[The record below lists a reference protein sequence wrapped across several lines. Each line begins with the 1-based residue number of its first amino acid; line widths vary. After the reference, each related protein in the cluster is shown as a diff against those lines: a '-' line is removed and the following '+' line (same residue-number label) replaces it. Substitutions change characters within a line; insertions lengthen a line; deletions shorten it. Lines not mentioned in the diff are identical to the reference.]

1 MTSCPY
7 RTTIGEV
14 REIKLMIVSSLVALG
29 ALAQSNLTDLK
40 QMEVDRLR
48 AMAEAGA
55 IPRARLDQA
64 QAELADAQDNAILRR
79 TLYGS
84 PRIEDFTKEETALM
98 TIAAQRLV
106 NRQKERYERT
116 RQLVDEGIVARAALT
131 AILED
136 LNFREKAL
144 DLARFRAKLV
154 EELAEQ
160 AENESALEDGD
171 SGLQYRLRGVIERY
185 DGVGI
190 FREIDFA
197 RISVAFQKQFAHPLP
212 VSAKGETSL
221 HRSLGFDHRG
231 RVDIALNPDHREG
244 IWLRNFL
251 KKSKVPYYAFRSAVR
266 GKATAPHIHLGP
278 PSLRLRIAD

>member
-7 RTTIGEV
+7 RTTIREV
-14 REIKLMIVSSLVALG
+14 REIKLMIVSSLVALS

-48 AMAEAGA
+48 AMAETGA

-84 PRIEDFTKEETALM
+84 PRIEDFTKEETELM
-98 TIAAQRLV
+98 LIAAQRLV
-106 NRQKERYERT
+106 DRQKERYERT
-116 RQLVDEGIVARAALT
+116 RQLVEEGIVARAALT

-136 LNFREKAL
+136 LHFREKAL

-160 AENESALEDGD
+160 AANESVLEEDA
-171 SGLQYRLRGVIERY
+171 GLQYRLRGVIERY
-185 DGVGI
+185 DGAGI

-251 KKSKVPYYAFRSAVR
+251 KKSKIPYYAFRSAVR

>member
-7 RTTIGEV
+7 RTTIREV
-14 REIKLMIVSSLVALG
+14 REIKLMIVSSLVALS

-48 AMAEAGA
+48 AMAETGA

-84 PRIEDFTKEETALM
+84 PRIEDFTKEETELM
-98 TIAAQRLV
+98 LIAAQRLV
-106 NRQKERYERT
+106 DRQKERYERT
-116 RQLVDEGIVARAALT
+116 RQLVEEGIVARAALT

-136 LNFREKAL
+136 LHFREKAL
-144 DLARFRAKLV
+144 DLARFRAKIV

-160 AENESALEDGD
+160 AANESVLEEDA
-171 SGLQYRLRGVIERY
+171 GLQYRLRGVIERY
-185 DGVGI
+185 DGAGI

-251 KKSKVPYYAFRSAVR
+251 KKSKIPYYAFRSAVR